1 MHFPEKIYQRIAE
14 ASAISGLS
22 IEEFISDVVEREANR
37 VLEDGKFW
45 NMSAEAAVNIQ
56 PENRSKKKHRLATGH
71 MVEGLCRITAHQF
84 PSPNDAHIL

>member
-1 MHFPEKIYQRIAE
+1 MKMHFPEKIYQRIAE

-56 PENRSKKKHRLATGH
+56 HLMIEPPLINAAAKKADRDLLTHVRIRS
-71 MVEGLCRITAHQF
+71 
-84 PSPNDAHIL
+84 